1 MVKKEREISKQS
13 VSDLLEATEATT
25 ASEVAVSEILND
37 YQIELF
43 PQFANAVGMGVG
55 GWVCFLNML

>member
-55 GWVCFLNML
+55 VCFLNML